1 MFFGFQIFDSDFFN
15 VLLYF
20 CRDIKNQVPS
30 GFGFGAAMAYCSPPM
45 GFSQVRA
52 MPMMFSAQP
61 MAMMCGAPPPRMLA
75 RKKCLSGGPVCGGM
89 AFADSDLN
97 MDSYDAG
104 EMDVVEMCL
113 SESSK
118 AIKVEDKL
126 TSLVDLQSSDGHFR
140 WDDIVSSHAGKTKDE
155 LMLKRPDAT
164 VNEDLWITA
173 IIITMLEA
181 MKEDKDLWELVVMK
195 AKKFLAKTM
204 SQDQIEM
211 LLVAA
216 AGAVQTA

>member
-1 MFFGFQIFDSDFFN
+1 
-15 VLLYF
+15 
-20 CRDIKNQVPS
+20 
-30 GFGFGAAMAYCSPPM
+30 
-45 GFSQVRA
+45 
-52 MPMMFSAQP
+52 
-61 MAMMCGAPPPRMLA
+61 MAMMCDAPPPRMLA
-75 RKKCLSGGPVCGGM
+75 RKKCLSGGPVFGGM
-89 AFADSDLN
+89 AFADRLSADLD
-97 MDSYDAG
+97 MPSYDELG
-104 EMDVVEMCL
+104 MDEEEMCL